1 MAKTVINV
9 GAVVGLGS
17 TITSAKNTVG
27 NVKSSFYSTRCQVDG
42 RIVNRNNIG
51 NRLSSISSQL
61 SNIENRIFNIKN
73 TVERSA
79 TFYQRTDSMVNG
91 WTPMDMHKVHGL
103 GGSSGISHGKNT
115 KKTSKTVLDELKKQ
129 LGDSYDD
136 FSDLAL
142 WIQNHYDNLSKSE
155 QALIDTILKT
165 AIDKDVYSTLK
176 IINKIVSGKADWK
189 TAIDA
194 FSTGASIAG
203 KNNIYVKVV
212 TQTLKNFSKYSKIID
227 SIEKKITT
235 SITNGNYFSA
245 LKYTIKS
252 IIKVPLGG
260 SVDVA
265 CQLIASTSFPGTNI
279 NINSMVGGVKAVT
292 GVDVGLMFNDVTK
305 KVNSFWDK
313 LFG

>member
-9 GAVVGLGS
+9 GAVVGIGS
-17 TITSAKNTVG
+17 TISSAKNTVE

-42 RIVNRNNIG
+42 RIANRNNIG

-61 SNIENRIFNIKN
+61 SNIENRIYNIKN

-79 TFYQRTDSMVNG
+79 NSYQRTDSMVNG
-91 WTPMDMHKVHGL
+91 WTPTDMHKVHGL

-155 QALIDTILKT
+155 QAFIDAILKT

-203 KNNIYVKVV
+203 KNNVYVKVV

>member
-9 GAVVGLGS
+9 GAVVGIGS
-17 TITSAKNTVG
+17 TISSAKNTVE

-42 RIVNRNNIG
+42 RIANRNNIG

-61 SNIENRIFNIKN
+61 SNIENRIYNIKN

-79 TFYQRTDSMVNG
+79 NSYQRTDSMVNG
-91 WTPMDMHKVHGL
+91 WTPTDMHKVHGL

-136 FSDLAL
+136 FSDFAL

-155 QALIDTILKT
+155 QAFIDAILKT

-203 KNNIYVKVV
+203 KNNVYVKVV